1 MPGQGDR
8 IIAITCM
15 SHASSQ
21 ATSKAQPA
29 APAAELQLEG
39 VTAEDEGLEG
49 VLEGDLEGRPSAE
62 GDSLETGVLGDI
74 ACMQSASQHVIDAE
88 MHPVKAIALAQVHG
102 LCIFAVVCC

>member
-1 MPGQGDR
+1 MAVPGQGDP

-21 ATSKAQPA
+21 AASKAQPA

-49 VLEGDLEGRPSAE
+49 GLDLEGRPSAE
-62 GDSLETGVLGDI
+62 GVSLETGVLGDI
-74 ACMQSASQHVIDAE
+74 ACV
-88 MHPVKAIALAQVHG
+88 
-102 LCIFAVVCC
+102 

>member
-1 MPGQGDR
+1 MAVPGQGDP

-49 VLEGDLEGRPSAE
+49 GLEGDLEGRPSAE
-62 GDSLETGVLGDI
+62 GVSLETGVLGDI
-74 ACMQSASQHVIDAE
+74 ACMYSAS
-88 MHPVKAIALAQVHG
+88 VHIMF
-102 LCIFAVVCC
+102 LKCFLQKLLL

>member
-1 MPGQGDR
+1 MPGQGDP

-39 VTAEDEGLEG
+39 VTAEDQGLEAG
-49 VLEGDLEGRPSAE
+49 LEGDLEGGPSAE
-62 GDSLETGVLGDI
+62 GVSLETGVLGDF
-74 ACMQSASQHVIDAE
+74 ACIQSASQHIMDAE
-88 MHPVKAIALAQVHG
+88 MHPVKAVALAQVHG
-102 LCIFAVVCC
+102 LCHFAVVCC